1 MGSRTVDLPT
11 IHLHGTVVLGD
22 EHEVGDA
29 WVVDGRLTLERPSGS
44 SVGGGDTVRIDGV
57 AVPGL
62 VDVHCHVGLG
72 PDGAVSRDEAEAQA
86 VADRDSGVL
95 LVRDAGSP
103 ADTRWID
110 ERDDLPRLI
119 RAGHHLARPK
129 RYLRGYGRELDDV
142 AGLPDAVAQEADR
155 GDGWVK
161 IVADWID
168 REVGDL
174 TPLWPADLL
183 AEAVAVAHSRGARVT
198 AHTFSTEALDDLL
211 VAGVDCLE
219 HGTGLTDDQVAE
231 VVRRDVA
238 VTPTLLQVARFEE
251 IAAQGAAKFPVYA
264 ARMRRMHARRYEH
277 VAALHE
283 AGVRLLVGTD
293 AGGTLGHGL
302 VAQEC
307 AELVRAG
314 VPTWEV
320 LAAASWRTREYLGM
334 PGLLDA
340 PSADLVVYPS
350 DPRRDVT
357 VLAAPLAVVVRG
369 ALVAPGEC
377 AARAG

>member
-1 MGSRTVDLPT
+1 MGSRPADLPT

-22 EHEVGDA
+22 DHEVGDA
-29 WVVDGRLTLERPSGS
+29 WVVDGRLTLERPGP
-44 SVGGGDTVRIDGV
+44 GGPDPVRVDGV
-57 AVPGL
+57 SLPGL

-72 PDGAVSRDEAEAQA
+72 ADGAVGRGEAEAQA

-110 ERDDLPRLI
+110 DRDDLPRLL

-142 AGLPDAVAQEADR
+142 AGLPTAVGEEADR

-161 IVADWID
+161 LVADWID

-183 AEAVAVAHSRGARVT
+183 TQAVGVAHAHGARVT
-198 AHTFSTEALDDLL
+198 AHTFSTEAVDDLL
-211 VAGVDCLE
+211 AAGVDCLE

-231 VVRRDVA
+231 VARRGVA

-251 IAAQGAAKFPVYA
+251 IAAQGAERFPVYA

-302 VAQEC
+302 VAAEC
-307 AELVRAG
+307 AEMVRAG
-314 VPTWEV
+314 VPAADV
-320 LAAASWRTREYLGM
+320 VAAASWRTREYLGV
-334 PGLLDA
+334 PGALDA
-340 PSADLVVYPS
+340 PTADLVVYPD
-350 DPRRDVT
+350 DPRADVT
-357 VLAAPLAVVVRG
+357 ALISPLAVVLRG
-369 ALVAPGEC
+369 RLVSP
-377 AARAG
+377 R

>member
-1 MGSRTVDLPT
+1 MRSRTVEQPT

-29 WVVDGRLTLERPSGS
+29 WVVDGRLTLERPSGAAA
-44 SVGGGDTVRIDGV
+44 GAGETVRIDGV

-72 PDGAVSRDEAEAQA
+72 PDGAVDRDEAEVQA

-110 ERDDLPRLI
+110 DRDDLPRML

-142 AGLPDAVAQEADR
+142 TSLPAAVAQEADR

-161 IVADWID
+161 LVADWID

-183 AEAVAVAHSRGARVT
+183 AEAVAVAHAHGARVT
-198 AHTFSTEALDDLL
+198 AHTFATEAVDDLL
-211 VAGVDCLE
+211 AAGVDCLE

-231 VVRRDVA
+231 VCRRGVA

-251 IAAQGAAKFPVYA
+251 IAAQGEAKFPVYA
-264 ARMRRMHARRYEH
+264 ARMRRMHARRYDH

-307 AELVRAG
+307 AEMVRAG
-314 VPTWEV
+314 VPDRDV
-320 LAAASWRTREYLGM
+320 VAAASWRTRAYLGL
-334 PGLLDA
+334 PDLVDA
-340 PSADLVVYPS
+340 ATADLVVYPD
-350 DPRRDVT
+350 DPRDDVA
-357 VLAAPLAVVVRG
+357 VLGAPTAVVLRG
-369 ALVAPGEC
+369 VIVAPGP
-377 AARAG
+377 RAGVV

>member
-1 MGSRTVDLPT
+1 MRSRTVDLPT

-29 WVVDGRLTLERPSGS
+29 WVVDGRLTLERPSGAAA
-44 SVGGGDTVRIDGV
+44 GAGETVRIDGV

-72 PDGAVSRDEAEAQA
+72 PDGAVGRDEAEAQA

-110 ERDDLPRLI
+110 ERDDLPRLL

-142 AGLPDAVAQEADR
+142 TSLPAAVAQEADR

-161 IVADWID
+161 LVADWID

-174 TPLWPADLL
+174 TPLWTADLL
-183 AEAVAVAHSRGARVT
+183 AEAVAVAHAHGARVT
-198 AHTFSTEALDDLL
+198 AHTFSTEAVDDLL
-211 VAGVDCLE
+211 AAGVDCLE
-219 HGTGLTDDQVAE
+219 HGTGLTEGQVAE
-231 VVRRDVA
+231 VVRRGVA

-264 ARMRRMHARRYEH
+264 ARMRQMHARRYTH

-307 AELVRAG
+307 AEMVRAG
-314 VPTWEV
+314 VPDRDV
-320 LAAASWRTREYLGM
+320 VAAASWRTRAYLGL
-334 PGLLDA
+334 PDLVDA
-340 PSADLVVYPS
+340 ATADLVVYGS
-350 DPRRDVT
+350 DPREDVA
-357 VLAAPLAVVVRG
+357 VLTAPTAVVLRG
-369 ALVAPGEC
+369 ALMPP
-377 AARAG
+377 RT

>member
-1 MGSRTVDLPT
+1 MGSRTLDLPT

-29 WVVDGRLTLERPSGS
+29 WVAGGRLTLERPTGTAAGGS
-44 SVGGGDTVRIDGV
+44 VRIDGV

-72 PDGAVSRDEAEAQA
+72 PDGAVGRTESEAQA

-110 ERDDLPRLI
+110 DRDDLPRLL
-119 RAGHHLARPK
+119 RSGHHLARPK

-142 AGLPDAVAQEADR
+142 TGLPDAVAEEADR

-161 IVADWID
+161 LVADWID
-168 REVGDL
+168 REIGDL

-183 AEAVAVAHSRGARVT
+183 AEAVTVAHAHGARVT
-198 AHTFSTEALDDLL
+198 AHTFSTEAVDDLL
-211 VAGVDCLE
+211 AAGVDCLE

-231 VVRRDVA
+231 VVRRGVA

-251 IAAQGAAKFPVYA
+251 IAAQGEAKFPVYA
-264 ARMRRMHARRYEH
+264 ARMRRMHARRYDH

-307 AELVRAG
+307 AEMVRSG
-314 VPTWEV
+314 VPDRDV
-320 LAAASWRTREYLGM
+320 VAAASWRTREYLGL
-334 PGLLDA
+334 PDLVDA
-340 PSADLVVYPS
+340 TTADLVVYPD
-350 DPRRDVT
+350 DPRDDVG
-357 VLAAPLAVVVRG
+357 VLAAPTAIVLRG
-369 ALVAPGEC
+369 ALVAPGTRTG
-377 AARAG
+377 AVPR

>member
-29 WVVDGRLTLERPSGS
+29 WVVDGRLTLERPAGP
-44 SVGGGDTVRIDGV
+44 SVQGRETVRIDGV

-142 AGLPDAVAQEADR
+142 TSLPDAVAQEADR

-183 AEAVAVAHSRGARVT
+183 AEAVTVAHSRGARVT

-211 VAGVDCLE
+211 AAGVDCLE

-231 VVRRDVA
+231 VVRRGVA

-251 IAAQGAAKFPVYA
+251 IAAQGATKFPVYA

-314 VPTWEV
+314 VPTPEV
-320 LAAASWRTREYLGM
+320 LAAASWRTREYLGL
-334 PGLLDA
+334 PEQLDA

-369 ALVAPGEC
+369 ALVAPGER

>member
-1 MGSRTVDLPT
+1 MYDRADQTARPT

-22 EHEVGDA
+22 DHEVGDA
-29 WVVDGRLTLERPSGS
+29 WVVDGRLTLERPT
-44 SVGGGDTVRIDGV
+44 GGGDETVRLDGV
-57 AVPGL
+57 ALPGL

-72 PDGAVSRDEAEAQA
+72 PDGAVGPDEAEAQA

-103 ADTRWID
+103 ADTRWVD
-110 ERDDLPRLI
+110 DRDDLPRLL

-142 AGLPDAVAQEADR
+142 ADLPAAVAEEADR

-161 IVADWID
+161 LVADWID

-183 AEAVAVAHSRGARVT
+183 AEAVAVAHRRGARVT
-198 AHTFSTEALDDLL
+198 AHTFSTEAVDDLL
-211 VAGVDCLE
+211 AAGVDCLE

-231 VVRRDVA
+231 VVRRGVA

-251 IAAQGAAKFPVYA
+251 IAAQGDARFPVYA
-264 ARMRRMHARRYEH
+264 ARMRRMHSRRYEH
-277 VAALHE
+277 VAAMHE

-307 AELVRAG
+307 AEMVRAG
-314 VPTWEV
+314 VPTRDV
-320 LAAASWRTREYLGM
+320 VAAASWRTRAYLGLPEM
-334 PGLLDA
+334 LAA
-340 PSADLVVYPS
+340 PSVDLVVYPR
-350 DPRRDVT
+350 DPRTDVG
-357 VLAAPLAVVVRG
+357 VLATPSAVLLRG
-369 ALVAPGEC
+369 ALVAPG
-377 AARAG
+377 ARTGE